1 MGGLEAE
8 RDRSARGGPAVVVS
22 SLASPRATQW
32 AIFKP
37 SQPKSMIQSSA
48 VPDSADIPGPAP
60 SQAAQQWLSAELL
73 SADLKQRIAIATA
86 AAGLEPAAL
95 CEQWLRE
102 GLERL
107 EAQQAAAADTA
118 ASDANASDED
128 DDAAGAGS
136 GRCSR
141 RTGSRSAGPVPLP
154 VQQ

>member
-32 AIFKP
+32 AKFKP
-37 SQPKSMIQSSA
+37 SQPKSMIQSSPL
-48 VPDSADIPGPAP
+48 PDPADTAGPAP
-60 SQAAQQWLSAELL
+60 SQAARQWLSAELL

-118 ASDANASDED
+118 ANASDED

-136 GRCSR
+136 GRCSL